1 MNEKD
6 IKSSI
11 ERITRY
17 EEIFD
22 EIAGV
27 TEELKRAA
35 EAFEAVR
42 PKLAELAEY
51 YDGELWMNDYE
62 LDESGLLPKELKR
75 GVLSEDAVYDL
86 LEEAEEL
93 EKRLFTE

>member
-27 TEELKRAA
+27 TEELKCAA

>member
-1 MNEKD
+1 
-6 IKSSI
+6 
-11 ERITRY
+11 
-17 EEIFD
+17 
-22 EIAGV
+22 
-27 TEELKRAA
+27 
-35 EAFEAVR
+35 
-42 PKLAELAEY
+42 
-51 YDGELWMNDYE
+51 MNDYE